1 MLPDA
6 VHGVRHNL
14 PVPPRFDRSR
24 MSLFRTWRRRRI
36 LKRARID
43 DALWRRVTGRLP
55 FLGGMSAE
63 ELARLR
69 ALALLFLHE
78 KQMHGAGGLELSDEI
93 RLAIAVQAVLPVLN
107 LGLDFYD
114 GWVGVVVYPGEFRV
128 RRQEL
133 DEDGVMHEWEDDL
146 SGEAWPG
153 GPVLLSWEDITLG
166 VAAPEEG
173 GEPGYNV
180 VIHEFA
186 HKIDMLKGEA
196 DGNPR
201 PHADMD
207 AGVWARTLESGYARL
222 VGMVEREVETLLDP
236 YAAEH
241 PAEFFAVASETFFTD
256 PHALKEEFPGLYEQL
271 KLFYR
276 QDPAARLPP
285 PSEGN
290 PRR

>member
-6 VHGVRHNL
+6 AQDVRHNP
-14 PVPPRFDRSR
+14 PVPPRSDRPR

-55 FLGGMSAE
+55 FLGGMSAA

-186 HKIDMLKGEA
+186 HKIDMLTGEA
-196 DGNPR
+196 DGIPR

-207 AGVWARTLESGYARL
+207 AGAWRRTLESAYARL

-241 PAEFFAVASETFFTD
+241 PAEFFAVASEAFFTD
-256 PHALKEEFPGLYEQL
+256 PHALKEEFPGLYGQL

-276 QDPAARLPP
+276 QDPAARR
-285 PSEGN
+285 PSPESHA
-290 PRR
+290 RR

>member
-1 MLPDA
+1 
-6 VHGVRHNL
+6 
-14 PVPPRFDRSR
+14 
-24 MSLFRTWRRRRI
+24 MSLFRTWRRRRV
-36 LKRARID
+36 LRRTRID
-43 DALWRRVTGRLP
+43 DALWQRVIAGLP
-55 FLGGMSAE
+55 FLREMSPAE
-63 ELARLR
+63 QARLR
-69 ALALLFLHE
+69 ELALLFLHE
-78 KQMHGAGGLELSDEI
+78 KQMHGAGGLELTDEI

-107 LGLDFYD
+107 LGLDFYE
-114 GWVGVVVYPGEFRV
+114 GWVGVVVYPSEFRV
-128 RRQEL
+128 RRQEV
-133 DEDGVMHEWEDDL
+133 DEDGVVHEWDDEL

-153 GPVLLSWEDITLG
+153 GPVLLSWEDIALG
-166 VAAPEEG
+166 AASPEQG

-196 DGNPR
+196 DGYPR

-207 AGVWARTLESGYARL
+207 RTVWARALESAYARF
-222 VGMVEREVETLLDP
+222 VGMVDREVETLLDP

-276 QDPAARLPP
+276 QDPAARVRLPKP
-285 PSEGN
+285 QGA
-290 PRR
+290 